1 MEVPVVKVKR
11 IGILTGGGDCPGLN
25 GVIRGVTMRAMDHD
39 WEVIGF
45 RDGWR
50 GVISNVAMRKPLGIP
65 EVEDILW
72 QGGTI
77 LGSSRTNPYEVDKK
91 TKEWQRTDDVSRVM
105 ATLKKR
111 QIDAL
116 VAIGGDDTL
125 SVAAKLFEEEKVK
138 TVGVPKTMDNDVSE
152 TDYTFGYDTAV
163 TIAVEALERLRD
175 TARSHSRCIVF
186 EVMGRHAGWV
196 ALATGIAGA
205 ADYIL
210 IPEIP
215 KIPGNASKAKANKAR
230 QAELDRMIGQ
240 IEYLQKRGQ
249 KYALV
254 VISEGFILPEPEE
267 AVEAGPRKVDAFGHE
282 LLKQRGVGE
291 QVASFI
297 EDRTGIET
305 RAVAIGHIQR
315 GGAPT
320 TFDRILSTR
329 LGVQAADM
337 VKERQWGKMAA
348 LRGDRIVTADIRK
361 AVAKSKTV
369 PDDWYELA
377 EVFWK

>member
-1 MEVPVVKVKR
+1 
-11 IGILTGGGDCPGLN
+11 
-25 GVIRGVTMRAMDHD
+25 MRAIDYG

-50 GVISNVAMRKPLGIP
+50 GVISDTAMRRPLGIAQ
-65 EVEDILW
+65 VEDILW

-77 LGSSRTNPYEVDKK
+77 LGSSRTNPYKLDKK
-91 TKEWQRTDDVSRVM
+91 AEKWCRTPDVHKVL

-116 VAIGGDDTL
+116 VAVGGDDTL
-125 SVAAKLFEEEKVK
+125 SVAAKLFEDEKVK
-138 TVGVPKTMDNDVSE
+138 TVGVPKTMDNDVFE

-175 TARSHSRCIVF
+175 TSRSHGRCIVF

-215 KIPGNASKAKANKAR
+215 KIPKNASKTTANKAR
-230 QAELDRMIGQ
+230 QAELDRMIEQ
-240 IEYLQKRGQ
+240 IKVLQKRGQ

-254 VISEGFILPEPEE
+254 VVSEGFILPEPEE
-267 AVEAGPRKVDAFGHE
+267 AAEGGLQKVDAFGHE
-282 LLKQRGVGE
+282 ILKERAVGE

-315 GGAPT
+315 GGPPT

-337 VKERQWGKMAA
+337 VKEGQWGKMAA
-348 LRGDRIVTADIRK
+348 LRGDRIVAADIRK

>member
-1 MEVPVVKVKR
+1 MAVKR

-25 GVIRGVTMRAMDHD
+25 GVIRAVTMRAVDYG

-50 GVISNVAMRKPLGIP
+50 GVINNSTMRKPLGIP
-65 EVEDILW
+65 DVEDILW

-77 LGSSRTNPYEVDKK
+77 LGSSRTNPYKVDKK
-91 TKEWQRTDDVSRVM
+91 TKEWTRTKDVDKVLG
-105 ATLKKR
+105 TLEKR

-125 SVAAKLFEEEKVK
+125 SVAAKLFEEENVK
-138 TVGVPKTMDNDVSE
+138 TIGVPKTMDNDISE

-163 TIAVEALERLRD
+163 TIAVDALERLRD
-175 TARSHSRCIVF
+175 TARSHSRCIVL

-210 IPEIP
+210 IPEVP
-215 KIPGNASKAKANKAR
+215 KVPAGASKAKANQAR
-230 QAELDRMIGQ
+230 QAELERMI
-240 IEYLQKRGQ
+240 EYIMRLRKRGQ

-254 VISEGFILPEPEE
+254 VASEGFQLPEPEE
-267 AVEAGPRKVDAFGHE
+267 SAQQGPKKVDAFGHE
-282 LLKQRGVGE
+282 LLKERGVGE
-291 QVASFI
+291 QIADFI
-297 EDRTGIET
+297 GAKTGMET
-305 RAVAIGHIQR
+305 RSVAIGHIQR

-329 LGVQAADM
+329 LGVAAADM
-337 VKERQWGKMAA
+337 VNDGKWGSMAA
-348 LRGDRIVTADIRK
+348 LRGNRIVPVDIRK

-369 PDDWYELA
+369 PADWYELA
-377 EVFWK
+377 RVFWK

>member
-1 MEVPVVKVKR
+1 
-11 IGILTGGGDCPGLN
+11 
-25 GVIRGVTMRAMDHD
+25 
-39 WEVIGF
+39 
-45 RDGWR
+45 
-50 GVISNVAMRKPLGIP
+50 
-65 EVEDILW
+65 
-72 QGGTI
+72 
-77 LGSSRTNPYEVDKK
+77 
-91 TKEWQRTDDVSRVM
+91 
-105 ATLKKR
+105 
-111 QIDAL
+111 
-116 VAIGGDDTL
+116 
-125 SVAAKLFEEEKVK
+125 VAAKLFEDEKVP

-152 TDYTFGYDTAV
+152 TDYTFGYDTSV

-215 KIPGNASKAKANKAR
+215 KIPKGASKTAANKAR
-230 QAELDRMIGQ
+230 QAELDRMITH
-240 IEYLQKRGQ
+240 IEHLRKRHQ

-254 VISEGFILPEPEE
+254 VVSEGFLLPEPEG
-267 AVEAGPRKVDAFGHE
+267 AGEGPARVDAFGHE

-291 QVASFI
+291 QIAAFI

-315 GGAPT
+315 GGPPT

-329 LGVQAADM
+329 LGVKAADM
-337 VKERQWGKMAA
+337 VHEGQWGKMAA
-348 LRGDRIVTADIRK
+348 LRGDRIVAADIRK

-369 PDDWYELA
+369 PDEWYELA
-377 EVFWK
+377 RVFWK

>member
-1 MEVPVVKVKR
+1 MAVKR
-11 IGILTGGGDCPGLN
+11 VGILTGGGDCPGLN
-25 GVIRGVTMRAMDHD
+25 GVIRGVTMRAIDYG

-45 RDGWR
+45 LDGWR
-50 GVISNVAMRKPLGIP
+50 GVINNMAMRKPLGIP

-77 LGSSRTNPYEVDKK
+77 LGSSRTNPYKLDKA
-91 TKEWQRTDDVSRVM
+91 TKQWHRTDDVDRVL

-116 VAIGGDDTL
+116 VAVGGDDTL

-175 TARSHSRCIVF
+175 TARSHHRCIVF

-205 ADYIL
+205 ADYVL
-210 IPEIP
+210 IPEVP
-215 KIPGNASKAKANKAR
+215 KIPKGASRERANKAR
-230 QAELDRMIGQ
+230 QAELEAMVGHINR
-240 IEYLQKRGQ
+240 LRRRGQ
-249 KYALV
+249 QYALIV
-254 VISEGFILPEPEE
+254 VSEGFQLPEEE
-267 AVEAGPRKVDAFGHE
+267 TEGEGGVKVDAFGHA
-282 LLKQRGVGE
+282 LLKERGVGE
-291 QVASFI
+291 QVARFV
-297 EDRTGIET
+297 EERTGIET

-329 LGVQAADM
+329 MGVKAADM
-337 VKERQWGKMAA
+337 VHEEQWGKMAA
-348 LRGDRIVTADIRK
+348 LRGDRLVTADIRK

-369 PDDWYELA
+369 PDEWYELA
-377 EVFWK
+377 TVFWK